1 MCEPTFKAQHR
12 RDPEQLIIE
21 IENLI
26 SRIRLLRID
35 IASYL
40 IINAQKFDDK
50 VFSKDYESF
59 GDS

>member
-1 MCEPTFKAQHR
+1 MCEPTFKAQHI

-50 VFSKDYESF
+50 VSSKDYESF

>member
-1 MCEPTFKAQHR
+1 MCEPTFKAQHI

-21 IENLI
+21 IETLI

-40 IINAQKFDDK
+40 IINAQKFDEK
-50 VFSKDYESF
+50 KPSKDYESF
-59 GDS
+59 WDS